1 MNANPNENVSI
12 FYIDNNI
19 EDIPDNYQDIDEILN
34 DLKNMQ
40 YQTQIDLEYNQTE
53 THLDKYNVYN
63 VNELLKICEYYGFV
77 KYVKMVKYKKNEIIQ
92 AIELFENSAENFM
105 IVKKRQQ
112 LWYYMRELLNDK
124 FMKKFVIWK

>member
-1 MNANPNENVSI
+1 MNTNENISI
-12 FYIDNNI
+12 FFIDNNI
-19 EDIPDNYQDIDEILN
+19 EDIPDNNQDIDEIMN

-40 YQTQIDLEYNQTE
+40 YDTQMDLEYNQTE
-53 THLDKYNVYN
+53 TDLDKYN

-77 KYVKMVKYKKNEIIQ
+77 KYVKMAKYKKNEIIQ
-92 AIELFENSAENFM
+92 AIELFENSIDNFM

-112 LWYYMRELLNDK
+112 LWHYMRELLNDK

>member
-1 MNANPNENVSI
+1 MNTNENVSI

-19 EDIPDNYQDIDEILN
+19 EDIPDNFQDIDEILN

-40 YQTQIDLEYNQTE
+40 YESQDIQTE
-53 THLDKYNVYN
+53 TDLEKYNVT
-63 VNELLKICEYYGFV
+63 ELLKICEFYGFI
-77 KYVKMVKYKKNEIIQ
+77 KYVKMAKYKKNEIIQ